1 MIQFLLN
8 VSRRFAAGC
17 ALSETER
24 WRLDPLSHPAL
35 RGMSER
41 ELGDLPIGHPL
52 VPARLTQS
60 GC

>member
-8 VSRRFAAGC
+8 VSRRLAVRC

-52 VPARLTQS
+52 VPGWLTQ
-60 GC
+60 GCC